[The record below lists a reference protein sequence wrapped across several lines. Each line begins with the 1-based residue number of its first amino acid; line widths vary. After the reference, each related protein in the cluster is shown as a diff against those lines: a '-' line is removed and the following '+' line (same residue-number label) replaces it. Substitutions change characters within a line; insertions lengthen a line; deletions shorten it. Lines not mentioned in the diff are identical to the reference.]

1 MKKEFRGLSL
11 EKGKSMEK
19 WCDLVSVPLKKGK
32 ERAEAE

>member
-32 ERAEAE
+32 EIAEAE